1 MKGWLLHGVAGV
13 KIAEGKL
20 RMIRNEFRRV
30 EKLFKD
36 SSSMD
41 SGGQGRRKKKG
52 KYMRTTRYEDR
63 YSNRSPATAPES
75 LLGILA
81 S

>member
-1 MKGWLLHGVAGV
+1 MASPWVAGV

-41 SGGQGRRKKKG
+41 SEGQGRRKKNRKI
-52 KYMRTTRYEDR
+52 YEDD
-63 YSNRSPATAPES
+63 
-75 LLGILA
+75 
-81 S
+81 

>member
-1 MKGWLLHGVAGV
+1 MKGWLLHGVVGV

-30 EKLFKD
+30 EKLFKG

-41 SGGQGRRKKKG
+41 SGGQGRRKEKKKIG
-52 KYMRTTRYEDR
+52 GRLGSKKDT
-63 YSNRSPATAPES
+63 ATVPRQRPQKACWVF
-75 LLGILA
+75 
-81 S
+81 